1 MFIGKYNKSVILTYL
16 GIAFSVAGISLAFA
30 AKAKFAVIC
39 LIAAGICDLFDGTVA
54 RRCKRT
60 QDEKRFGV
68 QIDSLCDV
76 VDFLVLPVAICIGSG
91 FTAVWQTAIFIVYI
105 LAGITRLGYFNI
117 IADSDAPVK
126 YYSGLPVTYSALIFS
141 LLWVVSNLFFK
152 SAAGFV
158 LPIGLAVTALLFV
171 LNIKIPKPGKASS
184 IVFAVIGAAAVTA
197 MFFINNR

>member
-16 GIAFSVAGISLAFA
+16 GIALSVAGISLAFA
-30 AKAKFAVIC
+30 ARARLAIIC
-39 LIAAGICDLFDGTVA
+39 LISVGICDLFDGTVA
-54 RRCKRT
+54 RRCKRNE
-60 QDEKRFGV
+60 DEKRFGV

-91 FTAVWQTAIFIVYI
+91 FTAAWQIGLYVLYV

-126 YYSGLPVTYSALIFS
+126 HYSGLPVTFSALIFS
-141 LLWVVSNLFFK
+141 LVWLICTISFK
-152 SAAGFV
+152 SALVYV
-158 LPIGLAVTALLFV
+158 LPCTLAVTALLFV

-184 IVFAVIGAAAVTA
+184 AVFASVGTAAVA
-197 MFFINNR
+197 ALFIMG